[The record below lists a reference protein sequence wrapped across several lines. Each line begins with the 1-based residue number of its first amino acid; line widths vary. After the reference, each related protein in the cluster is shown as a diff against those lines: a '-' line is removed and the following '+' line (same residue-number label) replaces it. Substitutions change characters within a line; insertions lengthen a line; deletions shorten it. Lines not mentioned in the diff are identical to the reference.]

1 MRNATSATTEELKEI
16 LCTILEQSD
25 ETSNEDL
32 LSEVIHE
39 LAKRMGRKYPDPE
52 ASQHAWKEFLDH
64 YAAKGFG
71 NSQEPTDEEF
81 LLSLITPQ
89 QLTPSYHG
97 IDCLGNGEWPG
108 YDCQCDECDY
118 YLTCF
123 PIEEVLTG
131 KREE

>member
-1 MRNATSATTEELKEI
+1 MRNVTTATTDELIEI
-16 LCTILEQSD
+16 LCTIMEQSD
-25 ETSNEDL
+25 EISNDDL

-39 LAKRMGRKYPDPE
+39 LSKRMGKEHPNPA

-64 YAAKGFG
+64 YAPKGFG
-71 NSQEPTDEEF
+71 NPQEPTSEE
-81 LLSLITPQ
+81 LHLSLITPHK
-89 QLTPSYHG
+89 LTPSYHG

-108 YDCQCDECDY
+108 YECQCDECDH

>member
-1 MRNATSATTEELKEI
+1 MRNVTTATTDELKEI
-16 LCTILEQSD
+16 LCTIMEQSD
-25 ETSNEDL
+25 ETSNKDL
-32 LSEVIHE
+32 LSEVMHE
-39 LAKRMGRKYPDPE
+39 LAKRMGKDHPNPE

-64 YAAKGFG
+64 YAPKGFG
-71 NSQEPTDEEF
+71 YPQEPTSEE
-81 LLSLITPQ
+81 LHLSLITPHK
-89 QLTPSYHG
+89 LTPSYHG

-108 YDCQCDECDY
+108 YECQCDECDY